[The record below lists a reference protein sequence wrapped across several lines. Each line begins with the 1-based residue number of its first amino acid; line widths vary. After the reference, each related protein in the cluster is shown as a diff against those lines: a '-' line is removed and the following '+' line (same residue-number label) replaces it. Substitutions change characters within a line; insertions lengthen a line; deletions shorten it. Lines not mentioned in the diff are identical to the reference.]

1 MDTNINNYNINEIL
15 KLIKV
20 STETCILD
28 NVYSVILTILQ
39 QINNT
44 DELKNKNNILT
55 FFIKCFYCSE
65 IPNVATHQ
73 DIRHELVDR

>member
-39 QINNT
+39 QIKVRRLRNG
-44 DELKNKNNILT
+44 NIT
-55 FFIKCFYCSE
+55 FQFTKSILLLFVINQLRYWK
-65 IPNVATHQ
+65 
-73 DIRHELVDR
+73 LVF

>member
-44 DELKNKNNILT
+44 DELKNKNNI
-55 FFIKCFYCSE
+55 
-65 IPNVATHQ
+65 
-73 DIRHELVDR
+73 